1 MGEITQETINTLL
14 ELFKKTVGE
23 KGVKLLSNR
32 VSKDLSGRELV
43 YEIASVAME
52 IYGTKG
58 SYAIMRQLGRE
69 LAKSL
74 MEKYPKEMWQSILES
89 ALNHLGFAK
98 KIEYGE
104 NEAYIVS
111 CVFYEILQSKGLNP
125 IEHAVC
131 WTGWGFI
138 ERFVREMKGIKGIKW
153 ESRDIE
159 AEKCKFI
166 FLK

>member
-43 YEIASVAME
+43 YEIASMAME

-58 SYAIMRQLGRE
+58 SYAVMRQLGRE
-69 LAKSL
+69 LANSL
-74 MEKYPKEMWQSILES
+74 MEKYPKEMWQSVLES
-89 ALNHLGFAK
+89 ALNNFGFAE
-98 KIEYGE
+98 KIEFGE
-104 NEAYIVS
+104 KEAYIVS
-111 CVFYEILQSKGLNP
+111 CVFYEILQNKGLNP
-125 IEHAVC
+125 TEHAVC

-138 ERFVREMKGIKGIKW
+138 EGFVREMKGIKGIKW

-159 AEKCKFI
+159 GERCKFI